1 MVRRLARKGGTS
13 ASLGM
18 VVIDYLQL
26 VSTSDLNEEKRER
39 EVAVIT
45 GEMKKLC
52 RELNCAVWSP
62 SQLNERGQLRSPS
75 AIGHAADVIL
85 TVVEGQGI
93 RVDKNRN
100 GSRDF
105 IMPLILDGR
114 RRRSAN
120 AASHAVARDGLRS
133 EAQASSATTLQRK
146 WLPKPQVQASRFD
159 ARAAPFTRIGRTR
172 AQKPGPTRG
181 PGTEPKVSQ

>member
-1 MVRRLARKGGTS
+1 
-13 ASLGM
+13 M

-62 SQLNERGQLRSPS
+62 SQLNERGQLRESR

-85 TVVEGQGI
+85 TVVDGQGI
-93 RVDKNRN
+93 RVDKTGTATAISSCRC
-100 GSRDF
+100 SWTV
-105 IMPLILDGR
+105 R
-114 RRRSAN
+114 RKPFAN
-120 AASHAVARDGLRS
+120 AASHAEARDGLRS
-133 EAQASSATTLQRK
+133 VAQVSSATTATGA
-146 WLPKPQVQASRFD
+146 ASK
-159 ARAAPFTRIGRTR
+159 TRVGI
-172 AQKPGPTRG
+172 AF
-181 PGTEPKVSQ
+181 